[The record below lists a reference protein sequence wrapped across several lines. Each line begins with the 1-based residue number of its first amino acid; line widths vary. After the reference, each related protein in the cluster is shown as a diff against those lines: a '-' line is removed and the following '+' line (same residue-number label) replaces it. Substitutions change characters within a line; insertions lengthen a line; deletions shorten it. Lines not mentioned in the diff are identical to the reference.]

1 MKLLIEMFIS
11 FFKIGAF
18 TIGGGYAMLP
28 LIQREVVK
36 KKKWID
42 EEDFLDMV
50 VVAQSAP
57 GPLAVNISVFTGYRV
72 KGIPGLFATVL
83 GATLPSFMIIIL
95 VASVFIGIESN
106 PIVESIFKGIRP
118 AVVALIAVPVIK
130 LGKSA
135 KVNRKNFIL
144 PAAVAVLVAF
154 LKVNPIYVILS
165 LILIGVAVVYVRR
178 GKHGSTH

>member
-1 MKLLIEMFIS
+1 MKLLIEMFVS

-154 LKVNPIYVILS
+154 LKVNPIYVILA
-165 LILIGVAVVYVRR
+165 LIIIGIAVVFGRR
-178 GKHGSTH
+178 GKHGSAH